1 MTQKEFAEI
10 CALVRGKMDEAL
22 AALDGATYV
31 IWLDILCGIAKEG
44 GHAHA

>member
-10 CALVRGKMDEAL
+10 CALVGRKMDEAL
-22 AALDGATYV
+22 AALDGAAYV
-31 IWLDILCGIAKEG
+31 KWLDILCGIAKLG